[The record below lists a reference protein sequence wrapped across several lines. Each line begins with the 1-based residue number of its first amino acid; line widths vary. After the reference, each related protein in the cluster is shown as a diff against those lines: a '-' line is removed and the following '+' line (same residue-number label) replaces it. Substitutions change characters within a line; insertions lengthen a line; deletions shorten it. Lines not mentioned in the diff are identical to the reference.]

1 MPTTRAQQSNTTAH
15 PFPVEVVRSET
26 MTTGADLYRAKV
38 RPKVSTNYS
47 GNAHLAILLASSWT
61 GVVVPLCCLDRHIA
75 LLDALVVPFMLFYG
89 NVCEYVAHRYGG
101 HARGAAARLP
111 FVASFMKYHAIV
123 HHSFFASGAWEIEQQ
138 ADLFFVSFPSF
149 IYVMWALC
157 VATPL
162 ALLGPLLFS
171 GGGTTPWLLAT
182 STMSYT
188 LFQYE
193 ALHAFNHRA
202 LPPSVQALLE
212 KSAALRD
219 MQERH
224 RVHHL
229 KADVNYNITF
239 AWTDR
244 LVGTLAG
251 EASADALFAARSKVE
266 RK

>member
-1 MPTTRAQQSNTTAH
+1 MPTTAH
-15 PFPVEVVRSET
+15 PNATNVSAPPYPVGSQPTESAAT
-26 MTTGADLYRAKV
+26 AADRYRAKV
-38 RPKVSTNYS
+38 RPKVSPNYS
-47 GNAHLAILLASSWT
+47 GSMHLAILLASSLT
-61 GVVVPLCCLDRHIA
+61 GVVVPLCCLERDAA
-75 LLDALVVPFMLFYG
+75 LAFHVATVVPLALVYG
-89 NVCEYVAHRYGG
+89 NICEYVAHRYGG
-101 HARGAAARLP
+101 HAHEAAARLP
-111 FVASFMKYHAIV
+111 FVASFRKYHAVV

-149 IYVMWALC
+149 IYVMWAVC

-162 ALLGPLLFS
+162 ALVGPLLFS

-202 LPPSVQALLE
+202 LPPPIQSLLE
-212 KSAALRD
+212 QFAPLRS

-224 RVHHL
+224 RVHHQ
-229 KADVNYNITF
+229 KADVNYNITW

-244 LVGTLAG
+244 LVGTLAAA
-251 EASADALFAARSKVE
+251 ESADALRAS
-266 RK
+266 RKLE